1 MHLLYAAKQPER
13 HGNLFLS
20 ISCAREVGSLTWH
33 LCVDGALPG
42 ALNMARDHALAL
54 SLVPGS
60 AALRLYRWERPTLSL
75 GRNEPA
81 RGNYDSAVLQR
92 AGVDVVR
99 RPTGGRAV
107 LHWRELTYAVAV
119 PATPLGGARAAYG
132 WINICLAEGLAS
144 LGIPAEIAPEPH
156 EPTSLRAGPCFQVAA
171 GGEVTAGGRKLV
183 GSAQVR
189 VRNVLLQHG
198 SILVADDQG
207 LLAGLGGGVVRAID
221 RPATL
226 ESLLG
231 RRPADGE
238 LEGAVL
244 GAFRRAGADLK
255 EGTPS
260 SGTVAELEELYRS
273 DAWTWRR

>member
-1 MHLLYAAKQPER
+1 
-13 HGNLFLS
+13 
-20 ISCAREVGSLTWH
+20 
-33 LCVDGALPG
+33 
-42 ALNMARDHALAL
+42 MARDHALAL
-54 SLVPGS
+54 SLPPDS
-60 AALRLYRWERPTLSL
+60 ATVRLYRWSRPTLSL

-81 RGNYDSAVLQR
+81 RENYDPAVLQR

-119 PATPLGGARAAYG
+119 PATTLGGARAAYV
-132 WINICLAEGLAS
+132 WINRCLAEGLAS

-156 EPTSLRAGPCFQVAA
+156 EPMSLRAGPCFQAAA
-171 GGEVTAGGRKLV
+171 GGEVTVGGRKLV
-183 GSAQVR
+183 GSAQLR
-189 VRNVLLQHG
+189 VRDVLLQHG

-207 LLAGLGGGVVRAID
+207 MLAGLGGGVARPID

-231 RRPADGE
+231 RCPAAGE

-244 GAFRRAGADLK
+244 GAFLRAGAELE
-255 EGTPS
+255 EGSPS
-260 SGTVAELEELYRS
+260 LGTVAELEELYRS

>member
-1 MHLLYAAKQPER
+1 
-13 HGNLFLS
+13 
-20 ISCAREVGSLTWH
+20 
-33 LCVDGALPG
+33 
-42 ALNMARDHALAL
+42 MARDHALAL
-54 SLVPGS
+54 SLASGF

-81 RGNYDSAVLQR
+81 RGNYDSAGLQR

-132 WINICLAEGLAS
+132 WINTCLAKGLAS
-144 LGIPAEIAPEPH
+144 LGIPAEIASEPH
-156 EPTSLRAGPCFQVAA
+156 EQTSLRGGPCFQVAA
-171 GGEVTAGGRKLV
+171 GGEITAGGRKLV

-189 VRNVLLQHG
+189 VHNVLLQHG

-207 LLAGLGGGVVRAID
+207 LLAGLGGGGVHPTD

-231 RRPADGE
+231 RCLADGE
-238 LEGAVL
+238 LEGAVI
-244 GAFRRAGADLK
+244 GAFRRAGAELE
-255 EGTPS
+255 EGSPIL
-260 SGTVAELEELYRS
+260 GTVAELEELYRS

>member
-1 MHLLYAAKQPER
+1 
-13 HGNLFLS
+13 
-20 ISCAREVGSLTWH
+20 
-33 LCVDGALPG
+33 
-42 ALNMARDHALAL
+42 MARDHALAL
-54 SLVPGS
+54 SLPCES
-60 AALRLYRWERPTLSL
+60 ALLRLYRWERPTLSL

-81 RGNYDSAVLQR
+81 RGRYDPAVLRR

-107 LHWRELTYAVAV
+107 LHWRELTYAVAAPV
-119 PATPLGGARAAYG
+119 TTLGGARAAYR
-132 WINICLAEGLAS
+132 WINTRLAKGLAS
-144 LGIPAEIAPEPH
+144 MGIPAEIAPEPH
-156 EPTSLRAGPCFQVAA
+156 GPTPLDAGPCFQVAS

-189 VRNVLLQHG
+189 VGDVLLQHG

-207 LLAGLGGGVVRAID
+207 LLAGLGGCVARPVD

-226 ESLLG
+226 ESLLR

-244 GAFRRAGADLK
+244 GAFRRAGAELE
-255 EGTPS
+255 EGSPS
-260 SGTVAELEELYRS
+260 PGTVAELEELYRS